1 MNRERLSRTVAANV
15 VVAIVVAVFAFP
27 VYWIVVTGFKPLDQ
41 IISYPPYLVPR
52 SLTIENYFALFE
64 ETDYLLWL
72 KNSLIVATGNIVLS
86 VLLSTFAGYS
96 LARFEVYQRKNIA
109 RAFIFSYMFPAM
121 MLGLPY
127 FVMYQRVGLINT
139 NIGLILAHTSVTL
152 PFTTWIMWQFFQ
164 TVPIAWEES
173 AWIIGAPRYRSM
185 LEVAVPAAMPGIVAC
200 AIFAFAISWNDFTF
214 AFVLI
219 TNPESQVLTTGIM
232 QFIGTTQTL
241 WSHLM
246 VGATVLVV
254 PPFLVVFFL
263 NRYLMEG
270 FSVSGLN

>member
-1 MNRERLSRTVAANV
+1 MDASVRDILEKGLLAV
-15 VVAIVVAVFAFP
+15 VVAIFAFP
-27 VYWIVVTGFKPLDQ
+27 VYWIIISGVKPLDQ
-41 IISYPPYLVPR
+41 IISYPPHLIPR
-52 SLTIENYFALFE
+52 TFTLDNYTTLFQ
-64 ETDYLLWL
+64 ETDYLIWL
-72 KNSLIVATGNIVLS
+72 KNSLIVASGNIVLS

-96 LARFEVYQRKNIA
+96 LARFDIYQRKNIA

-127 FVMYQRVGLINT
+127 FVLWQRLGLINT
-139 NIGLILAHTSVTL
+139 NLGLILAHTSVTL

-164 TVPIAWEES
+164 TVPIEWEES
-173 AWIIGAPRYRSM
+173 AWVMGASRFRSM
-185 LEVAVPAAMPGIVAC
+185 LEVAMPAAAPGIVAC

-219 TNPESQVLTTGIM
+219 TSPESQVLTTGIT

-241 WSHLM
+241 WSHVM
-246 VGATVLVV
+246 VGATVLVI

-263 NRYLMEG
+263 NRYMMEG
-270 FSVSGLN
+270 FSVSGLD